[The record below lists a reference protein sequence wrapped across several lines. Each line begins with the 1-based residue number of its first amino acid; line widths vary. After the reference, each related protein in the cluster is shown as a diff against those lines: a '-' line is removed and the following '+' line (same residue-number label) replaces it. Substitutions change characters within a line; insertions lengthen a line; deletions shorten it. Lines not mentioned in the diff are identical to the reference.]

1 MILVKKKVKK
11 FRGSKTCGG
20 GSKKKRRGKG
30 SRGGVGRAGSHKH
43 HYIREMKMGRRFGK
57 YGFTRPP
64 EVQSEPNTI
73 NVEEIELNLDRFM
86 EMGVAK
92 EDNDTVTVDLTS
104 AGFDKLL
111 GDGRVY
117 RKFRI
122 IVGSASERA
131 IKKIESAGGEVELL
145 R

>member
-1 MILVKKKVKK
+1 MAKKKVKK

-30 SRGGVGRAGSHKH
+30 SRGGVGNAGSHKH
-43 HYIREMKMGRRFGK
+43 HYIKEMKMGRRFGK

-64 EVQSEPNTI
+64 EVQYEQNTI
-73 NVEEIELNLDRFM
+73 NVEEIELNLSEFL
-86 EMGVAK
+86 EKGIAK
-92 EDNDTVTVDLTS
+92 KESDMVTVDLAS

-111 GDGRVY
+111 GKGRIKG
-117 RKFRI
+117 RFRV

-131 IKKIESAGGEVELL
+131 IQKIESAGGVVELT